1 MDFWYFSHY
10 RYDHSTCNGKRISI
24 SYLLENNVFFLMK
37 MHFYLVLSCAE
48 LTGMMADNFL
58 LI

>member
-1 MDFWYFSHY
+1 MKFQYFSLY
-10 RYDHSTCNGKRISI
+10 KYDHSKCNGKKISI
-24 SYLLENNVFFLMK
+24 SYLLGNNVFFLMK